1 MAGFCSMFGMDTK
14 PIDPAAIRAQVA
26 ALPNIEA
33 FARDSGLPLRTLQ
46 RLVASAKPGAAAYRP
61 STVTL
66 RAIDA
71 VLNPPEPKKRRARKV
86 KP

>member
-1 MAGFCSMFGMDTK
+1 MFGMDTK
-14 PIDPAAIRAQVA
+14 PIDPVAIRAQIVA
-26 ALPNIEA
+26 IPNIEE
-33 FARDSGLPLRTLQ
+33 FSRQSGLPLRTLQ
-46 RLVASAKPGAAAYRP
+46 RLVASARPDAKAYRP

-71 VLNPPEPKKRRARKV
+71 VLNPPEPKKRRA

>member
-1 MAGFCSMFGMDTK
+1 MRRMETK
-14 PIDPAAIRAQVA
+14 IIDPAAIRDQVA

-33 FARDSGLPLRTLQ
+33 FARESGLPLRTLQ

-71 VLNPPEPKKRRARKV
+71 VLNPPPPPPPKRKRRSTKSDA
-86 KP
+86 P

>member
-1 MAGFCSMFGMDTK
+1 MAGFRSMSGMDTK

-33 FARDSGLPLRTLQ
+33 FARQSGLPLRTLQ

-71 VLNPPEPKKRRARKV
+71 VLNPPPPKRRAK
-86 KP
+86 KA